1 MRFYQFFVRILC
13 KCLDFLDF
21 PAIYHLC
28 FYSSQSPGYLKESEG
43 CFVFFGCRFREKI
56 VEKVQK
62 IMRPYFCKMDPIEQ
76 GSNSLKLLAL

>member
-13 KCLDFLDF
+13 KCFDFLDF

-62 IMRPYFCKMDPIEQ
+62 LCDHTSVKWI
-76 GSNSLKLLAL
+76 LLNKAVII